1 MCVEEKAE
9 ERGCA
14 AGPAH
19 AAVSV
24 STLRAPESLT
34 LPPDLLHTELSHA
47 LFLGLVTTQTE
58 LLLGLSVTLIS

>member
-1 MCVEEKAE
+1 MCVEEQAE

-24 STLRAPESLT
+24 SLRAPESLT